1 MYPTVRVASFRR
13 ARWAFPLVLALVA
26 GLAWTQPAAGDT
38 SSQLSKARA
47 RLNQLVS
54 QIKSE
59 QARVSALR
67 AQLAGVDQKIA
78 QARAKADRTETTLQR
93 TRTELM
99 QVRAQYQALHDRL
112 DEMAANEYMAGPGSS
127 LEVILGA
134 TSFADL
140 FDRSQ
145 FVSDVSH
152 QAVDLSHQLE
162 NVAADLARRTKT
174 LNRLLAQQKTIVAQ
188 LAQQQQAKA
197 SAVASEAAALQQLD
211 QTRTD
216 IVALVARLQKRLRA
230 EEISS
235 IGRIFQ
241 GGHHATY
248 GAWAGA
254 FLGTMGVSGCHSNMV
269 AVVSWQ
275 VAEFTQA
282 AWNPL
287 ATTYPMAGSTL
298 YNSAGVRNYVSAG
311 QGLEATRLTI
321 RGGMTQ
327 YGYGRIVSSLSA
339 CADPMTT
346 ARAINASSWCRGCA
360 GGTYVVGMV
369 PKVEANY
376 STYAAL

>member
-1 MYPTVRVASFRR
+1 MYPHVRVASFRR

-78 QARAKADRTETTLQR
+78 QARAKADRTETTLKR

-99 QVRAQYQALHDRL
+99 QVRAQFQALHDRL

-216 IVALVARLQKRLRA
+216 IVSLVARLQKRLRA

-254 FLGTMGVSGCHSNMV
+254 FLSTMGVSGCHSNMV

>member
-1 MYPTVRVASFRR
+1 MYPHVRVASLRR

-26 GLAWTQPAAGDT
+26 GLAWTQPAVGDT

-67 AQLAGVDQKIA
+67 AQLASVDQKIT
-78 QARAKADRTETTLQR
+78 QARDKAHRTETTLER

-162 NVAADLARRTKT
+162 SVAADLARRTKT
-174 LNRLLAQQKTIVAQ
+174 LNRLLAQQKTVVAQ

>member
-1 MYPTVRVASFRR
+1 MYPHVRVASFRR

-78 QARAKADRTETTLQR
+78 QARAKAHRTETTLQR
-93 TRTELM
+93 TRAELM

-174 LNRLLAQQKTIVAQ
+174 LNGLLAQQKTIVAQ

>member
-1 MYPTVRVASFRR
+1 
-13 ARWAFPLVLALVA
+13 
-26 GLAWTQPAAGDT
+26 
-38 SSQLSKARA
+38 
-47 RLNQLVS
+47 
-54 QIKSE
+54 
-59 QARVSALR
+59 
-67 AQLAGVDQKIA
+67 
-78 QARAKADRTETTLQR
+78 
-93 TRTELM
+93 
-99 QVRAQYQALHDRL
+99 
-112 DEMAANEYMAGPGSS
+112 
-127 LEVILGA
+127 
-134 TSFADL
+134 
-140 FDRSQ
+140 
-145 FVSDVSH
+145 
-152 QAVDLSHQLE
+152 
-162 NVAADLARRTKT
+162 
-174 LNRLLAQQKTIVAQ
+174 
-188 LAQQQQAKA
+188 
-197 SAVASEAAALQQLD
+197 
-211 QTRTD
+211 
-216 IVALVARLQKRLRA
+216 
-230 EEISS
+230 
-235 IGRIFQ
+235 
-241 GGHHATY
+241 
-248 GAWAGA
+248 
-254 FLGTMGVSGCHSNMV
+254 MGVSGCHSNMV